1 MPYDNG
7 KFASPLRLQIS
18 NVIESIESER
28 SIRSGSP
35 WYRSPER
42 TLIALYD

>member
-1 MPYDNG
+1 MVPYDNG

-28 SIRSGSP
+28 SIQIRV
-35 WYRSPER
+35 
-42 TLIALYD
+42 ALV